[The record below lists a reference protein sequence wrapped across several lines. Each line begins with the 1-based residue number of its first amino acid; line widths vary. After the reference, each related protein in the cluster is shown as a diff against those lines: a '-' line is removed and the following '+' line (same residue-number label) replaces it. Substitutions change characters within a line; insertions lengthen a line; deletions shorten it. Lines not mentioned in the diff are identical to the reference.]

1 MQFRERTSPFLPTD
15 EARRGGYFLLTNL
28 LFEIVPDGVWPFG
41 HINATAARSL
51 CDVMLEL
58 RTSVYTGQRAT
69 DQYIRGSVLQ
79 ISIYR
84 GSVLQISI
92 NGYTEQR
99 TTDQYIRGS
108 VLLILKDTRGGPPV
122 LPQGALASFQ
132 NTGGILPYPRGW
144 TQPL

>member
-79 ISIYR
+79 ISI
-84 GSVLQISI
+84 
-92 NGYTEQR
+92 
-99 TTDQYIRGS
+99 
-108 VLLILKDTRGGPPV
+108 
-122 LPQGALASFQ
+122 
-132 NTGGILPYPRGW
+132 
-144 TQPL
+144 